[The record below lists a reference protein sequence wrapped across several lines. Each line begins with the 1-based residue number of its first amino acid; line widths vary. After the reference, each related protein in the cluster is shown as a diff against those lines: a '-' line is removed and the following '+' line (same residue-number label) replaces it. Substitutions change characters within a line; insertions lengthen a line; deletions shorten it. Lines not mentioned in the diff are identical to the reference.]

1 LGGEG
6 GLELSDASIKAEI
19 EHQQYK
25 ITEKREIALWEDD
38 KNSMFAGVSSEVRGI
53 LDEKLVNS
61 ILELSFFFKNLYL
74 IEFGV
79 FFQGM
84 SSLKG
89 SVFFQCPPGSSLVH
103 LPDMVEL

>member
-1 LGGEG
+1 LG

-61 ILELSFFFKNLYL
+61 ILELSFFFNLYL

-79 FFQGM
+79 FFSRHVFIERQC
-84 SSLKG
+84 LL
-89 SVFFQCPPGSSLVH
+89 SVPPWFISGSSS
-103 LPDMVEL
+103 

>member
-1 LGGEG
+1 LG

-25 ITEKREIALWEDD
+25 ITEKKGNCGEDD

-61 ILELSFFFKNLYL
+61 IL
-74 IEFGV
+74 
-79 FFQGM
+79 
-84 SSLKG
+84 
-89 SVFFQCPPGSSLVH
+89 
-103 LPDMVEL
+103 